1 MTRVVTRG
9 QANCAKELGS
19 RVKADDGGLSALGL
33 TSQHRLTYHKQT
45 TDIRLTTWLALTN

>member
-9 QANCAKELGS
+9 QAKCATELGC

-33 TSQHRLTYHKQT
+33 ALTYELHTEHKP
-45 TDIRLTTWLALTN
+45 LT